1 MTIMITMTTVTM
13 ATMMTVAIMRKLELF
28 TRKLKVVQ
36 TVNYSVTKE
45 SIELLGQQ
53 KRLKHVK

>member
-1 MTIMITMTTVTM
+1 MIIMITMTTLTM
-13 ATMMTVAIMRKLELF
+13 ATMMTVAIMRKVELF

-45 SIELLGQQ
+45 SIKLLGQQ
-53 KRLKHVK
+53 KRTKHIK